1 MSCPDIARALA
12 EGRILS
18 QAERRHM
25 QSCAECGEVVERHRR
40 YREALRN
47 SGAHEPV
54 PAADFS
60 ARVLEELPAT
70 PDPFEV
76 VAWAAWRSLPLAA
89 ALALVLGLWTALLPP
104 PDRADV
110 GPLTAQ
116 EVTLIWL
123 LTEEAP

>member
-1 MSCPDIARALA
+1 MSCCLEIARALA
-12 EGRILS
+12 EGRTLS

-25 QSCAECGEVVERHRR
+25 QGCAECVEIVERHRR
-40 YREALRN
+40 YREALQ
-47 SGAHEPV
+47 GADEPA

-60 ARVLEELPAT
+60 ARVLERLPAT

-104 PDRADV
+104 TDRADV

-116 EVTLIWL
+116 EATLIWL
-123 LTEEAP
+123 LTAEETP